1 MANPRADRAS
11 VSTLADYTNLVEGL
25 GPGWLYRGQAKSEWE
40 LLPSVL
46 RTALGQEPAVQ
57 RQATEIAMLERFK
70 RESRPYIGS
79 LPGERD
85 DWRWLALAQHF
96 GMPTRL
102 LDWSENPLT
111 ALFFAVENP
120 NGAKDSAV
128 WLSQRP
134 QPVQEEFPPFHID
147 RIGLFDP
154 PHIAGRIAAQ
164 KGCFT
169 AHPLHYM
176 EAMFEWPGQVKVVR
190 IPAAKRVALRRSLQ
204 ALGIDRSTLFP
215 ELEGVA
221 LAITRR
227 FCAPA
232 DER

>member
-1 MANPRADRAS
+1 M
-11 VSTLADYTNLVEGL
+11 STLADYTNIVEEL
-25 GPGWLYRGQAKSEWE
+25 GAGWLCRGQACSEWE

-46 RTALGQEPAVQ
+46 RTALGREDPVG
-57 RQATEIAMLERFK
+57 RQAIEVEMLERFK
-70 RESRPYIGS
+70 RESRPYVANP
-79 LPGERD
+79 PGERD

-120 NGAKDSAV
+120 NGNRESAV
-128 WLSQRP
+128 WFSERP

-147 RIGLFDP
+147 RIGLYDP

-164 KGCFT
+164 RGCFT

-176 EAMFEWPGQVKVVR
+176 EAMFEWPGQVRMVS
-190 IPAAKRVALRRSLQ
+190 IPAAKRVQLRRSLQ

-221 LAITRR
+221 LSITRR
-227 FCAPA
+227 FCAPE
-232 DER
+232 DELS